1 MLKLLINKTEIL
13 KNIYSE
19 LPTRDR
25 EYGETFDDIGE
36 EKEILAGDIFEYF
49 ISSVTNTNPNIE
61 ILFV

>member
-49 ISSVTNTNPNIE
+49 ISSVTNY
-61 ILFV
+61 